1 MDEKSEKLD
10 YADVVQ
16 LSLSRMQ
23 LQVTAANAK
32 TAVTQSENAQ
42 LAYDNLI
49 LKLSLKY
56 KLSDG
61 DQIDPADGTIKRKE
75 EQKEESK

>member
-1 MDEKSEKLD
+1 MDEKLE

-32 TAVTQSENAQ
+32 TAVAQSENAQ

-61 DQIDPADGTIKRKE
+61 DMIDPVDGTIKRKE